1 MSQQEILEFIIKPF
15 SQLMYRERLEAIKQ
29 EHDKEL
35 THKPRLTKASNLIAH
50 RRYQSD
56 LDQTKEK
63 METQWKKDSEA
74 LKLGRLSKEAKET
87 LKKKRAVTPR
97 IAVLYLDCNRRN
109 EELQEKK
116 QIRD

>member
-1 MSQQEILEFIIKPF
+1 MAAQEISQFIIRPF
-15 SQLMYRERLEAIKQ
+15 ADLMYRERLEAIKQ

-63 METQWKKDSEA
+63 METLWKKDSEA
-74 LKLGRLSKEAKET
+74 IKLNSLSKEAKET

-109 EELQEKK
+109 KELEEKK
-116 QIRD
+116 LIRD